1 MGSVQQG
8 GWVEDMST
16 KKSTKEYGN
25 LNENFKIL
33 ETLPTIMG
41 LKPWF
46 SLALKPKMIQTPGFY
61 LVGDDKC
68 DRTPQTW

>member
-8 GWVEDMST
+8 GWVEDLST
-16 KKSTKEYGN
+16 KKSTKEYGH

-41 LKPWF
+41 LKSRF
-46 SLALKPKMIQTPGFY
+46 RLALKPNMIQTLGFY
-61 LVGDDKC
+61 LVGDDRC
-68 DRTPQTW
+68 DRAPQTW